1 MTVAQ
6 NRSDTIEVGIEE
18 EVPMVAGRMLVVCKD
33 DRSLEIVDLERGRSI
48 GGVVSS
54 GDRPHEVAA
63 SRDGTVGYVPVYSDA
78 GVGAPGSDGRAIDI
92 IDLVRAR
99 TMATV
104 ELPFASRRTCRF
116 WDRTECST

>member
-1 MTVAQ
+1 M
-6 NRSDTIEVGIEE
+6 D
-18 EVPMVAGRMLVVCKD
+18 AGRILVVCKG
-33 DRSLEIVDLERGRSI
+33 DRSLEIIDLERGRSI

-63 SRDGTVGYVPVYSDA
+63 SRDGAVGYVPVYSDA

-99 TMATV
+99 RIATNQ
-104 ELPFASRRTCRF
+104 LPFASRPHLPLSGRTG
-116 WDRTECST
+116 CST